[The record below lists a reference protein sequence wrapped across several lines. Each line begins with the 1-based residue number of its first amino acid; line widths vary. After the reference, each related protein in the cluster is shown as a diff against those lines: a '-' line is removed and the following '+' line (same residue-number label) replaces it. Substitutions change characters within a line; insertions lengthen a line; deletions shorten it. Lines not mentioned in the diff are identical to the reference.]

1 MPAAGLLFFRVKM
14 RCQGKGAGP
23 GDIYSPNTKMSLSGT
38 CDSVGPT
45 HVSAGFLFCR
55 RKYCKDTRGVGVEH
69 LQSVCVLRNA
79 VLCFLV
85 AVRTE
90 TGEEGRTL
98 VQSKVLEKAQAGL
111 PSSVCSTLS
120 ASTAP
125 QQEWARPSRFVSVLA
140 LYTP

>member
-1 MPAAGLLFFRVKM
+1 M
-14 RCQGKGAGP
+14 RCQGKGAGS
-23 GDIYSPNTKMSLSGT
+23 GGIYSPNTKMSLSGT
-38 CDSVGPT
+38 CDSLDPT

-55 RKYCKDTRGVGVEH
+55 RKYCKDARRVGVEH
-69 LQSVCVLRNA
+69 LQSVCVLHDA
-79 VLCFLV
+79 VLCFLM
-85 AVRTE
+85 ALRTE

-120 ASTAP
+120 ASSAP
-125 QQEWARPSRFVSVLA
+125 QQEWARPSCFVSALA